1 MTPGASPLVG
11 RGPWRRAD
19 AAPERGCRAAL
30 TLALVAVLFAA
41 GCQQPD
47 QSAQAPNPAPATAPA
62 FVGGA
67 KCAGCHVE
75 AADAYRA
82 SDHARAMQA
91 ATDQTVLGN
100 FDQARVSHRGGTAA
114 FFRRDGKFLVRTEG
128 PDGKPGEF
136 EITYTFGV
144 TPLQQ
149 YLVPF
154 PDGRLQ
160 ALGLAWDTRPR
171 DAVAGADQVPER
183 TRADG
188 PPHRL
193 AERGRLVAE
202 PVHEPRPDHRDVG
215 GLRQEVEAVRAV
227 LKVEALHRPR

>member
-1 MTPGASPLVG
+1 LV
-11 RGPWRRAD
+11 
-19 AAPERGCRAAL
+19 
-30 TLALVAVLFAA
+30 LALGLAGVLAAA
-41 GCQQPD
+41 GCQRTD
-47 QSAQAPNPAPATAPA
+47 QAAEAPKGAPVAAPT

-67 KCAGCHVE
+67 KCAGCHAE
-75 AADAYRA
+75 AADAYRG

-100 FDQARVSHRGGTAA
+100 FDQARVSHRGGGAT

-160 ALGLAWDTRPR
+160 ALGFAWDTRLR
-171 DAVAGADQVPER
+171 DAGGQRWFSLYPDITLHAPDPLHWTGREQ
-183 TRADG
+183 TWNFQC
-188 PPHRL
+188 
-193 AERGRLVAE
+193 AEC
-202 PVHEPRPDHRDVG
+202 HSTD
-215 GLRQEVEAVRAV
+215 LR
-227 LKVEALHRPR
+227 